1 MSKRFSLTIL
11 LSILFL
17 YILDQVS
24 KWYIVFNYKP
34 PFNNRVREITSII
47 ADSEIVNFNIIR
59 IHNSG
64 VAFGMG
70 NGTSWAPIVFLAIQ
84 LIALVGLVVLF
95 KRGVFNTRLLK
106 IAWTL
111 IMTGVLGNMTD
122 RLIQGFFLPGAE
134 KLSFLQNLANGY
146 VVDFLDF
153 SFPWIISE
161 NYPFGYHWPS
171 FNVADSCI
179 SIAAVIFLLSS
190 FFPAPAQSKDKQDE
204 IKTV

>member
-1 MSKRFSLTIL
+1 
-11 LSILFL
+11 
-17 YILDQVS
+17 
-24 KWYIVFNYKP
+24 
-34 PFNNRVREITSII
+34 
-47 ADSEIVNFNIIR
+47 
-59 IHNSG
+59 
-64 VAFGMG
+64 MG

-95 KRGVFNTRLLK
+95 KRGFFNTRLLK

-122 RLIQGFFLPGAE
+122 RLIQGFYLPGAE

-179 SIAAVIFLLSS
+179 SIAAVILLISS
-190 FFPAPAQSKDKQDE
+190 FFPAPEQSKDKPDE